1 GGGLTSIDVRHD
13 ADVADL
19 LQVGQRFKCHWVTPL
34 ISLLSD
40 LAGTSMLF
48 TLLFF
53 KCFKKPRKP
62 QAIMYS
68 FYCASFVLSRR
79 VEGLLTPSRGQ

>member
-1 GGGLTSIDVRHD
+1 
-13 ADVADL
+13 
-19 LQVGQRFKCHWVTPL
+19 
-34 ISLLSD
+34 
-40 LAGTSMLF
+40 MLF

-53 KCFKKPRKP
+53 KCLKKPRKP

-79 VEGLLTPSRGQ
+79 VEGFLTPSRGQ